1 MKKILN
7 SSFYFKKKK
16 KKYTIIF
23 EKINNE
29 KKKLLAMKS
38 EISLRDLSAISVF
51 FFSSNFRRLIANRRL
66 VFSFGY

>member
-7 SSFYFKKKK
+7 SSFYFKK